1 MESSSNLL
9 LTDLAAITIAA
20 AVSMRLFS
28 FLKLPQLLGFIFTG
42 MVLSPVLH
50 VIEDSA
56 AIREL
61 GELGVMFM
69 MFIVGMEFNL
79 DKLKKVFLTSFVG
92 MGVEVA
98 GMLIF
103 GLIVAS
109 FMAGCC
115 L

>member
-69 MFIVGMEFNL
+69 MFIVLSYIIWISPTHG
-79 DKLKKVFLTSFVG
+79 G
-92 MGVEVA
+92 PPG
-98 GMLIF
+98 F
-103 GLIVAS
+103 GLD
-109 FMAGCC
+109 